1 MKKVLVLVLVSLL
14 VFSSFPTAFA
24 EEMQMDIVETAVDA
38 GTFTILASAL
48 TTAGLVDALKGDGP
62 FTVFAPTDDAFAA
75 LLADLG
81 ISAED
86 LLANPDLKNI
96 LLYHVLSGSVEAAD
110 VLALDDGTMVET
122 LNGQSLEVTFMG
134 GNVYVD
140 EAKVTTT
147 DIIASNGVIHVID
160 KVIMP
165 ITATRIETADA
176 KALIDGGSV
185 DYVIDVRNMSAFNEA
200 HVPGAL
206 NIPGPMASDNFLAG
220 VLAAGIETD
229 DEVLV
234 YCMVQPAAEAAADA
248 LLGAGYKNI
257 TIMLAGI
264 TGWKD
269 AGYPVATNLKD
280 IVDTA
285 VSNGSFN
292 TLAAA
297 LTKAGLIETLK
308 GTGPYTVFAPTDDA
322 FAALLANLGIT
333 ADQLLANPELGNIL
347 LYHVV
352 PGKIMAADV
361 LALANGTMV
370 KTANGKSLKV
380 TFVDG
385 NVYVDGAKV
394 VATDVM
400 ATNGVIHVI
409 DAVILPQA
417 EPAESQTEIPKTGD
431 IGMIPLGFA
440 ALASGAWLLSRR
452 KK

>member
-1 MKKVLVLVLVSLL
+1 MRKIFILALVLLL
-14 VFSSFPTAFA
+14 AFSSFTAVFA
-24 EEMQMDIVETAVDA
+24 EEMQKDIIETAVDA
-38 GTFTILASAL
+38 GTFTVLASAL
-48 TTAGLVDALKGDGP
+48 DTAGLVETLKGDGP
-62 FTVFAPTDDAFAA
+62 FTVFAPTDDAFES

-134 GNVYVD
+134 GSVYVD
-140 EAKVTTT
+140 EAKVATT
-147 DIIASNGVIHVID
+147 DIMASNGVIHVID

-165 ITATRIETADA
+165 VTAVRIETADA

-185 DYVIDVRNMSAFNEA
+185 DYIIDVRGASAYNEA
-200 HVPGAL
+200 HVPDAL

-220 VLAAGIETD
+220 VESNGISEE
-229 DEVLV
+229 DEILI

-248 LLGAGYKNI
+248 LFGAGYTNV
-257 TIMLAGI
+257 TIMLKGI
-264 TGWKD
+264 SGWQD
-269 AGYPVATNLKD
+269 AGYPVATTLKD

-297 LTKAGLIETLK
+297 LTKANLIETLK
-308 GTGPYTVFAPTDDA
+308 GPGPFTVFAPTDDA
-322 FAALLANLGIT
+322 FAALLSNLGIT

-352 PGKIMAADV
+352 PGKVMAADV
-361 LALANGTMV
+361 LALPNGTMV
-370 KTANGKSLKV
+370 ETANGKSLKV
-380 TFVDG
+380 TFMDG
-385 NVYVDGAKV
+385 SVYVDGAKV
-394 VATDVM
+394 LATDVM

-417 EPAESQTEIPKTGD
+417 EPAEAQTDNPKTGD
-431 IGMIPLGFA
+431 MGIIPLGFG
-440 ALASGAWLLSRR
+440 ALASGAWLLLR
-452 KK
+452 KKK